1 MPQQV
6 QITPLET
13 ADTVRL
19 QKELGLVDPKAPL
32 VEQATVDPELAKQA
46 GQYADQLLS
55 NMGNLDAEVA
65 SKNSIEE
72 MGRSIQ
78 KQAAIK
84 SAMLRQPIKNLYRS
98 GEEGSETA
106 VALVDLRISV
116 ERLDPNSL
124 DLTPGWGTRLLG
136 RIPGVGTPLKRYFMR
151 YESAETH
158 LQSIMGSLDKG
169 KTQLKNDI
177 ITLTVDQLEM
187 RKLTIR
193 LQKTVELG
201 RLIDQKLEEK
211 LANMVEGDEKT
222 RFVKE
227 ELLFPLRQ
235 RIQDL
240 QQQLI
245 VNQQGVLAL
254 EIVIRN
260 NKELIRG
267 IYRAQDVTMSALTVA
282 VTVALAL
289 ANQKIQ
295 LDKIL
300 KLNATTSKLI
310 ESTGKNLRSQGVEI
324 QKMASSTML
333 DMNALK
339 SAFTDIKAAMD
350 DLSRF
355 RQEALPQM
363 AQAILDMDKM
373 SIEQEEVIRQMEK
386 GRKAQGAINIEVK

>member
-1 MPQQV
+1 M
-6 QITPLET
+6 
-13 ADTVRL
+13 
-19 QKELGLVDPKAPL
+19 
-32 VEQATVDPELAKQA
+32 
-46 GQYADQLLS
+46 
-55 NMGNLDAEVA
+55 
-65 SKNSIEE
+65 
-72 MGRSIQ
+72 
-78 KQAAIK
+78 
-84 SAMLRQPIKNLYRS
+84 
-98 GEEGSETA
+98 
-106 VALVDLRISV
+106 DLRISV